1 MIPIILCSMRS
12 LDFGRKSARPT
23 FLCSW
28 RQLPSQRTQGHE
40 HILEDMIADAPAQRD
55 AFRLVEPPVDAQ
67 IDSALAVLIFSLGK
81 RRETAREQRAK
92 VSAAVP
98 GDSIKLIGH
107 ECEGDIIPPIN
118 LAQCL
123 E

>member
-1 MIPIILCSMRS
+1 MLPIILFAMRS
-12 LDFGRKSARPT
+12 FDCGRKSARPT
-23 FLCSW
+23 FFCSW

-40 HILEDMIADAPAQRD
+40 HVVEDIVADAPAQRD
-55 AFRLVEPPVDAQ
+55 AFRFVEPPVDAQ

-92 VSAAVP
+92 VSAAVA
-98 GDSIKLIGH
+98 GDSIKLIRH
-107 ECEGDIIPPIN
+107 EGEGDIIPPIKS
-118 LAQCL
+118 AQCL